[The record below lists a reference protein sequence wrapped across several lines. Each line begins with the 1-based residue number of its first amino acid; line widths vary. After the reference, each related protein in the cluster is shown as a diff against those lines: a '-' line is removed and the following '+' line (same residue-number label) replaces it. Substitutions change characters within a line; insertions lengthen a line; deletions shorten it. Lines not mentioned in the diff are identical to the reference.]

1 MQRLVSGIPIVAA
14 VLVFGLPAAY
24 AFTIENSGGS
34 TNVGST
40 LVDPDEQVK
49 NLGSGTTTTTT
60 EGTTG
65 LRFSVGPANGSG
77 TNLSGPPPAWSRN
90 PLFLEKGN

>member
-1 MQRLVSGIPIVAA
+1 MQRLLAGIPIVAA
-14 VLVFGLPAAY
+14 VLVFGLAAAH
-24 AFTIENSGGS
+24 AFTIENGAGS
-34 TNVGST
+34 TNAGST
-40 LVDPDEQVK
+40 LVDPDQQAK
-49 NLGSGTTTTTT
+49 NLGSGTTTT

-90 PLFLEKGN
+90 PLFLDKGN